1 VSTANYTC
9 GQRET
14 AKHLLLDYKEY
25 RKERKDLLNRIKK
38 GIKVRQL
45 TLPLITHTKIG
56 ITNLLAF
63 LKGTNIYIRKWFL
76 ERRRGERGEGKGWK
90 GRWKGRKGWKGPK
103 TLFNFSY
110 LFPLFSFVLFW
121 RESPKVKNRNN

>member
-45 TLPLITHTKIG
+45 TLPLIAHTKIG

-63 LKGTNIYIRKWFL
+63 LKGTNICIRKWFL
-76 ERRRGERGEGKGWK
+76 EREGEGRGEG
-90 GRWKGRKGWKGPK
+90 
-103 TLFNFSY
+103 
-110 LFPLFSFVLFW
+110 VE
-121 RESPKVKNRNN
+121 REGVEREEGVERA